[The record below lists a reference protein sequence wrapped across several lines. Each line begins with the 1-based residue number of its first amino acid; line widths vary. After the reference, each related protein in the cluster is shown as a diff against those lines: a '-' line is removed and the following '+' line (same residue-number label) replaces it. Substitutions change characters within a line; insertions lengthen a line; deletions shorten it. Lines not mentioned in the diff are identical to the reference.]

1 MFLFALLV
9 IAGVALYFMSPD
21 ERLQL
26 LRKVAGLLQRAL
38 NVASARRRGG
48 VDPFNA
54 ELRARVRWPVVTFVL
69 AAASLAIFL
78 MMLPSPGALGD
89 PATLV
94 AWGANYGP
102 RTTGGE
108 LWRVFTSTFV
118 HRGVLHL
125 LVNVAALV
133 QLGLLLERVVGPFT
147 FGTIFFAAGVLGSI
161 IIAAAAP
168 MSVVNGSAAAVFG
181 LYGLLCAAALRGVLQ
196 DTAVR
201 IPLAMLKRLAPVAA
215 LFALYCVV
223 TGEPSIAA
231 KVGLST
237 GVVGGIMLTRSVP
250 GYGARHRRFA
260 GLGAATAAI
269 VLMSAM
275 SLRAVTNVRPEIAVV
290 VANEERTA
298 AAYDAAVLRFRKG
311 LMTTRELAQVIDQTI
326 VPDVQRAAQRVSA
339 LADVPAEDA
348 TLVADA
354 QEYVRLRQESWRVR
368 AEGLRK
374 GNMPILREADKA
386 EQASLQAF
394 ERLRSAVSR

>member
-1 MFLFALLV
+1 
-9 IAGVALYFMSPD
+9 
-21 ERLQL
+21 
-26 LRKVAGLLQRAL
+26 
-38 NVASARRRGG
+38 
-48 VDPFNA
+48 
-54 ELRARVRWPVVTFVL
+54 
-69 AAASLAIFL
+69 IFL
-78 MMLPSPGALGD
+78 MMLASPGALGD